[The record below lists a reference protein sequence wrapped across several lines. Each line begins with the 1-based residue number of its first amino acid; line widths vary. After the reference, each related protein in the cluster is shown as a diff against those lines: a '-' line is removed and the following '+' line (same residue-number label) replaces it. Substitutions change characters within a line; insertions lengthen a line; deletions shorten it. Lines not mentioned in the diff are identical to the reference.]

1 MFQRSPVMQHKPSHS
16 NFFLRAWHAFGYAL
30 RGLRAAWS
38 AEFAFRVE
46 VLACA
51 VMLPLAF
58 LLGRSPAEQLL
69 LAGSCLAVLVCEM
82 LNSAI
87 EAAVDRIGN
96 EHHPLAGQAKDMGAA
111 AVLLSL
117 IVAALCWGWILLDRF
132 LL

>member
-1 MFQRSPVMQHKPSHS
+1 MQHKPSHS
-16 NFFLRAWHAFGYAL
+16 NLLLRTLHAFGYAC

-46 VLACA
+46 VLVCA

-58 LLGRSPAEQLL
+58 LLGRNPPEQLL
-69 LAGSCLAVLVCEM
+69 LAGSCLVVLTCEL

-87 EAAVDRIGN
+87 EATVDRIG
-96 EHHPLAGQAKDMGAA
+96 EGHHPLAGQAKDMGAA

-117 IVAALCWGWILLDRF
+117 LLAALCWGWILLNRF
-132 LL
+132 LP